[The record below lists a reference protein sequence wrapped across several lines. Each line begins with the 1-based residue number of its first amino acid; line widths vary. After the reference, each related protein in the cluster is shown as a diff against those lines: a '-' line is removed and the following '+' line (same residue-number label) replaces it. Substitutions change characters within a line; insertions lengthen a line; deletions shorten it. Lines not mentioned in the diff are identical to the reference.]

1 MKKHLIIVALFS
13 LSLNIMTSSLGSMS
27 VTSSL
32 NENLEATITV
42 NLDRTFNLSNISLEK
57 SQKEFIKN
65 AQILDVSELILD
77 TVTNANGNQSIS
89 LTTSKPVKDE
99 HYDFNVIVD
108 LGNSAIRK
116 RYFGFIPKSKNL
128 KQDHKTQKNKVV
140 VNDLSSCLDL
150 GNSQARLECYDKSL
164 SRETGSNDERFDD
177 NSNNK
182 KNLSAVAKNVVK
194 EEYFGKRGE
203 DLQESIARTQKVII
217 PKEMSSVI
225 EKIKRYA
232 AEKYI
237 LTLKNEQKWK
247 VLEPTRKG
255 LFKKDQSVSITK
267 GLFGSYNLS
276 IENQNKKY
284 KVKREK

>member
-1 MKKHLIIVALFS
+1 MKKHLVIIALYS

-32 NENLEATITV
+32 NESLEATIAV
-42 NLDRTFNLSNISLEK
+42 NLNTALNPSSISIEK

-65 AQILDVSELILD
+65 AQMLDISQFILNTTDI
-77 TVTNANGNQSIS
+77 NGSQNII
-89 LTTSKPVKDE
+89 LTTSGPVKDK
-99 HYDFNVIVD
+99 HYDFNLIVD
-108 LGNSAIRK
+108 LGGTTIRK
-116 RYFGFIPKSKNL
+116 RYFGFIPKVKIL
-128 KQDHKTQKNKVV
+128 KVENQTKENKVA

-150 GNSQARLECYDKSL
+150 GDSQARLDCYDKSL
-164 SRETGSNDERFDD
+164 SR
-177 NSNNK
+177 K
-182 KNLSAVAKNVVK
+182 KDTNAMAIKEDLSAVANSVVK

-203 DLQESIARTQKVII
+203 DLQESLAKTQKVVI
-217 PKEMSSVI
+217 PDEMSSVI
-225 EKIKRYA
+225 GKITRYA

-237 LTLKNEQKWK
+237 LTLKNGQKWK

-255 LFKKDQSVSITK
+255 LFKKEQPVAITK

-276 IENQNKKY
+276 IKNQNKKY